1 VKLKIIFTKED
12 KKTARKRISGFR
24 QSYVIDARDIVLEF
38 DYVPGQEVSS
48 ARDFIVNRE
57 LEKRLSQALVN
68 KKSQQIIYF
77 HYSITPELVKNVKQF
92 FKAHKSKVTFCL
104 YDPAKEHKK
113 IHRMFQ
119 EVIS

>member
-1 VKLKIIFTKED
+1 MKLKIIFTKED

-77 HYSITPELVKNVKQF
+77 HYSITPELVKNVKAF
-92 FKAHKSKVTFCL
+92 FRTHKSKVTFCL
-104 YDPAKEHKK
+104 YDPGKEQKK
-113 IHRMFQ
+113 IHRMFH
-119 EVIS
+119 EVIF